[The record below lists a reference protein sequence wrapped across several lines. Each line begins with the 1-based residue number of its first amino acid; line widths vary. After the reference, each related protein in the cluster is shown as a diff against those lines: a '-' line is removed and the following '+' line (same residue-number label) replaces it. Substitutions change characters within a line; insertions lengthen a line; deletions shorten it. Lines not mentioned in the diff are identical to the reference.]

1 MIETILITG
10 ANRGIGLALTK
21 LAITKKLRVEA
32 CCRDLE
38 NSIELKKLSNKYSD
52 LNIIEMDV
60 TSSESIIKASKQLK
74 NPIDILVCNA
84 GVNNGKGDIFSK
96 EHNEKTILEVMMVN
110 VAGPFLTVQNLY
122 DNLNKE
128 IGSKVAIISSLMGSQ
143 THTSSNAAIYRAS
156 KAAANNLMRTIS
168 NQFLSENIVVSSYH
182 PGWVRTDMGGKFA
195 DISPEE
201 SAKGLLEHFL
211 NLKKEDTGKFFNYD
225 GNVLPL

>member
-21 LAITKKLRVEA
+21 LALTKKLRVEG
-32 CCRDLE
+32 CCRDLKK
-38 NSIELKKLSNKYSD
+38 SIELKKLSDEYID
-52 LNIIEMDV
+52 LNIVEMDV
-60 TSSESIIKASKQLK
+60 TSSNSILKASKKLK

-84 GVNNGKGDIFSK
+84 GINNGKGHIFSK
-96 EHNEKTILEVMMVN
+96 EHNEKNILDVMMVN
-110 VAGPFLTVQNLY
+110 VGGPFLTIKNLY
-122 DNLNKE
+122 DNLNKKN
-128 IGSKVAIISSLMGSQ
+128 GSKVVIISSLMGSQ

-168 NQFLSENIVVSSYH
+168 NQFINENIIVTSFH
-182 PGWVRTDMGGKFA
+182 PGWVKTDMGGRLA

-201 SAKGLLEHFL
+201 SAKGLLHHFL

-225 GNVLPL
+225 GTILPL